1 MDANIIDVLEEAI
14 GDYLSDEVV
23 KYGNRHPAYVEM
35 TKELNEAKGRHCH
48 VEDIFDLDR
57 AAALSKE
64 ECETLIESLI
74 LKHRINNKELEIA
87 YVLGFR
93 DCITFG
99 RRFDPKAKL
108 KQEDVT
114 W

>member
-1 MDANIIDVLEEAI
+1 MDTNIIDVLEEAI
-14 GDYLSDEVV
+14 GEYLSEEVI
-23 KYGNRHPAYVEM
+23 KYGNWHPSYVEIVQ
-35 TKELNEAKGRHCH
+35 KLNETKGQYCH
-48 VEDIFDLDR
+48 VEDIFDLER

-99 RRFDPKAKL
+99 RRFDPAVKSKR
-108 KQEDVT
+108 EDGT